1 MVLTIS
7 FGLSSSST
15 DVRLRELPDAE
26 SFMLLS
32 PHGVVYGSLSTSLY
46 SALGTGGT
54 WWNVE
59 KSAAGSSDFR
69 LLVFPNLV
77 CKIKVITTSV
87 SYNLCQIDTRQLTHN
102 KTGTLTNSEDP
113 AAFHQGLHCL

>member
-1 MVLTIS
+1 MVLTVS
-7 FGLSSSST
+7 LGLSSSST

-26 SFMLLS
+26 SLLLS
-32 PHGVVYGSLSTSLY
+32 PQGVVYGSLSTSLY

-54 WWNVE
+54 LWNVE

-69 LLVFPNLV
+69 LLFFPNLV
-77 CKIKVITTSV
+77 CKIKVITTSA